1 MPIKFDIET
10 DELYIKGYEEGLRLA
25 EEQLVRNYKY
35 EVVSRMLRDGELP
48 LEKIAQYVK
57 VTIEFVQQVKKEIK
71 I

>member
-1 MPIKFDIET
+1 
-10 DELYIKGYEEGLRLA
+10 
-25 EEQLVRNYKY
+25 
-35 EVVSRMLRDGELP
+35 MLRDGELP